1 MKNNFKTKKP
11 KYKDLAELLSV
22 SESAIKQ
29 YNPIKRRLMI
39 MGLWLENE
47 MNASNKK
54 EEKE

>member
-1 MKNNFKTKKP
+1 MTKDFKTKKP
-11 KYKDLAELLSV
+11 NYKQLAELLSV

-47 MNASNKK
+47 MKLKK
-54 EEKE
+54 ENEK